1 MGGNVVK
8 ARGPEKTRKST
19 APVNA
24 KGYSLRKGTAP
35 PQGTR
40 TIPPARAQRENIAFR
55 FCIIT
60 DLLQN
65 TGTIYEENKR
75 KHTSIGEGR
84 SLKH

>member
-1 MGGNVVK
+1 MGVTYK
-8 ARGPEKTRKST
+8 SAWAWKSPKRKTHSELRDTPEQVENLQNSG
-19 APVNA
+19 A
-24 KGYSLRKGTAP
+24 S
-35 PQGTR
+35 
-40 TIPPARAQRENIAFR
+40 PARARQNIAFR